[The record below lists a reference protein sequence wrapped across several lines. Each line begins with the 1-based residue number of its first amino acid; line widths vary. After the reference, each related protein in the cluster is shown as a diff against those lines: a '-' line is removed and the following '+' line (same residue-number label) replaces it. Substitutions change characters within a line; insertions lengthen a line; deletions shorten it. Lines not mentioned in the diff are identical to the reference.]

1 MGIGIQQ
8 SQSQLNER
16 AVRPFIQLGA
26 GYNNLLIDGKTTATP
41 IFAVGVDINTKSGFH
56 GIAEAKL
63 AGPPELKLEA
73 GQKISLNNK
82 WDLDLTG
89 KADYKKYNTGTA
101 QIDNDTY
108 TSREIKLGAQAE
120 AQYTTGKFELGIGLE
135 GGYRKEVDRS
145 RSGGVEIDPDGPG
158 CWTEPNPFR
167 SRAASGN
174 SGSANF
180 TNREETSKAL
190 KAKGYIT
197 PTVSAKY
204 NINEAI
210 SIVANADLTQGEAGV
225 RFTF

>member
-16 AVRPFIQLGA
+16 VVRPFIQLGA

-41 IFAVGVDINTKSGFH
+41 IFAAGVNVNTKSGFH
-56 GIAEAKL
+56 GAAEAKL
-63 AGPPELKLEA
+63 GAPLELKLEA
-73 GQKISLNNK
+73 GQKIPLNNK

-89 KADYKKYNTGTA
+89 KADYKKQYIA
-101 QIDNDTY
+101 IKIDTPDSY

-135 GGYRKEVDRS
+135 GGYRKEVDRT
-145 RSGGVEIDPDGPG
+145 RLGGIEIDPDGPG

-167 SRAASGN
+167 SRAAST
-174 SGSANF
+174 SSANK
-180 TNREETSKAL
+180 EESSNAL

-210 SIVANADLTQGEAGV
+210 SIVTNADLTQGEAGV

>member
-8 SQSQLNER
+8 SQSQQNAR
-16 AVRPFIQLGA
+16 VVRPFIQVGA
-26 GYNNLLIDGKTTATP
+26 GYNNLLFDSKTYATP
-41 IFAVGVDINTKSGFH
+41 IFAAGVNVNTKSGFH
-56 GIAEAKL
+56 GAAEAKL
-63 AGPPELKLEA
+63 LAPAELKLEA
-73 GQKISLNNK
+73 GQKIPLNNK

-89 KADYKKYNTGTA
+89 KVDYKKYDSGTL
-101 QIDNDTY
+101 QIDKETY
-108 TSREIKLGAQAE
+108 TIRELKLGAQAE

-135 GGYRKEVDRS
+135 GGYAKEVDRT
-145 RSGGVEIDPDGPG
+145 RSGGIEIDPDGPD

-174 SGSANF
+174 SAN
-180 TNREETSKAL
+180 NEETSNPL

-210 SIVANADLTQGEAGV
+210 SIVAKADLTQGEAAL

>member
-8 SQSQLNER
+8 SQSQQNVR
-16 AVRPFIQLGA
+16 AVRPYIQLAA
-26 GYNNLLIDGKTTATP
+26 GYTNFLADGKTSASGALTA
-41 IFAVGVDINTKSGFH
+41 GVNINTKSGFY
-56 GIAEAKL
+56 GAAEAKL
-63 AGPPELKLEA
+63 GAPLEFKLEA
-73 GQKISLNNK
+73 GQKIPLNNK

-108 TSREIKLGAQAE
+108 TSREVKLGAQAE
-120 AQYTTGKFELGIGLE
+120 AQYTTGKFELGFGLE
-135 GGYRKEVDRS
+135 GGYRKEVGRS
-145 RSGGVEIDPDGPG
+145 RSGGVEIDPDGPD

-174 SGSANF
+174 SASANF
-180 TNREETSKAL
+180 TNREETSNAL